1 MGLSDVINPLIQK
14 TLRLLG
20 LAIPLSILALMSI
33 MLVQAYNE
41 MAALEVEGN
50 LQIVTSLIE
59 TETGGLPQATL
70 RGR

>member
-1 MGLSDVINPLIQK
+1 MGFSDLVTPFFGK

-41 MAALEVEGN
+41 MAVLEFGGSLEIVSSLVE
-50 LQIVTSLIE
+50 I
-59 TETGGLPQATL
+59 ETGGLPQSNPL
-70 RGR
+70 GR